1 MERTI
6 PSTESEEVEL
16 YTRTYYSLLRSTA
29 EVQIRTLE
37 EVHSGMKSLLH
48 PGARNAEPDMAAFIY
63 SLLRLP
69 PCMSQVRLVVL
80 GQSAD
85 VFTRAGFGN
94 VYTWQDVSATARRR
108 RCFFD
113 GIDTLA
119 CFIASRSDIDDIIP
133 LLTAYQIE
141 GNKLHRCLQRL
152 SDPELQTFVPERGNL
167 GSLDT
172 MTDTALGLSKL
183 AEIMEV
189 SEEDLDRL
197 YAVWD
202 KDFGTRLRPIVAAP
216 IHLRVQ
222 LLSGSLSEYRRATNS
237 WWNNIEMA
245 MPELRERPVY
255 FVSSNVHS
263 LVNLLTGFAL
273 QHQET
278 LVEYLK
284 LPRNAGLLN
293 EWKDIQAR
301 RVPSSRENF
310 LYYVLKKYQQ
320 TAEGQAL
327 AQQQQS
333 FEQANGITRIIGS
346 KRFFEV
352 ESQVIDLAL
361 VKPETLDPRLC
372 NGLEDQS
379 CAELRS
385 NLGNPELRTFVPERG
400 NPELR
405 SNLSFLSKSD
415 ALVLNI
421 DYPLGLAAYN
431 ILSSVADAVGSVLGV
446 YIMGKSATL
455 NGVVGDVMIPNV
467 VHDEHSQNTFLFPNC
482 FSAADVTPYLKFGT
496 VLDNQKAVTVQGT
509 FLQTP
514 RYMEVFYREGYT
526 DIEMEAGP
534 YMAAVYEMYRPKRH
548 PMNEIVNLYGL
559 PFDLGIVHYASDTPL
574 GKGKNLGAG
583 SLSYFGMDSTYAASL
598 AILRRVFR
606 MEQTR
611 LGIG

>member
-37 EVHSGMKSLLH
+37 EVHTGMKSLLH

-85 VFTRAGFGN
+85 VFARAGFGN
-94 VYTWQDVSATARRR
+94 VYTWQEVSATARRR

-113 GIDTLA
+113 GVETLA

-152 SDPELQTFVPERGNL
+152 SDPA
-167 GSLDT
+167 SLDT
-172 MTDTALGLSKL
+172 MTETALGLSKL
-183 AEIMEV
+183 AEILEV

-202 KDFGTRLRPIVAAP
+202 KDFGARLRPIAAAP

-263 LVNLLTGFAL
+263 LVNPLTGFAL

-327 AQQQQS
+327 AQQQQI
-333 FEQANGITRIIGS
+333 FEQIDGITRIVGS

-352 ESQVIDLAL
+352 ESQVIDLSK
-361 VKPETLDPRLC
+361 VKLETLDPRLC
-372 NGLEDQS
+372 DGFGDQS
-379 CAELRS
+379 CSS
-385 NLGNPELRTFVPERG
+385 NLGY
-400 NPELR
+400 
-405 SNLSFLSKSD
+405 LSKSD

-514 RYMEVFYREGYT
+514 RYMDVFYREGYT

-559 PFDLGIVHYASDTPL
+559 PFDLGIIHYASDTPL

-598 AILRRVFR
+598 AILRRVFQ

-611 LGIG
+611 LGTG